1 MNQSTLTLDL
11 RLLQRVGK
19 WLLATMKL
27 TKKHRERLEWVGDAI
42 LRELVVQSTT
52 VTLTNQ
58 HHMDIHNMYDLCCS
72 NVTLAL
78 VFDHTVEC
86 CGLKHRTPGTT
97 DHSIK
102 WKADLVET
110 AIGALCVSTT
120 GQGGGPNLAC
130 NGLLDDIISVVFAVS
145 IMAKESG
152 GDDRSG
158 GQQHSVANC
167 DSNQFDQLEL
177 FDDSSEEETGEEEA
191 EEGEQE
197 EEEESKKE
205 KVNISTKRDQ
215 TVETSSSSS
224 SSSSSSAPPPPLPP
238 PPLPLPSSTRFSC
251 VLGGAALNAS
261 LSLALYHRY
270 TSATPQTLT
279 HARQDATAHKQSKW
293 VTWEDGRTFN
303 GTANSP
309 VRLCRTSSFMGD
321 VHEWVANQMAKKNNK
336 TTTDPTLIDTF
347 CWHLVD
353 CVNSVN
359 SSAGT
364 TADTTAPQSKK
375 EQRRSS
381 SLSSVHS
388 LWRHVAMPLSQQVA
402 YAAFL
407 EHGIPRDALLMPRV
421 MLKRKRSSKELGSS
435 GTSSTREQKKPR
447 PRGPSITVSKP
458 DMDLLCRFGHSKVV
472 ETVDAM
478 LHTTAA
484 APQTIVL
491 KEGLDR
497 RICHALCAAHGI
509 PSRSITFKNGTGL
522 EVRGVQILNTVDCS
536 IDECSVMAAINK

>member
-19 WLLATMKL
+19 LLRNTMKL

-120 GQGGGPNLAC
+120 GQGGGQNLAC
-130 NGLLDDIISVVFAVS
+130 NGLLDEIISVVFAVS

-158 GQQHSVANC
+158 GQQHGVANC

-177 FDDSSEEETGEEEA
+177 FDDSSEEETGEEE
-191 EEGEQE
+191 GEKEQDQE
-197 EEEESKKE
+197 EEGAGAGENQKEKE
-205 KVNISTKRDQ
+205 KVNISTKEDQ
-215 TVETSSSSS
+215 IVETPST
-224 SSSSSSAPPPPLPP
+224 APPPP
-238 PPLPLPSSTRFSC
+238 PSSTRFSS

-261 LSLALYHRY
+261 LSLALYHRH

-279 HARQDATAHKQSKW
+279 RARQDATAHKQSRWKR
-293 VTWEDGRTFN
+293 WEDGRTFN
-303 GTANSP
+303 GTASSP
-309 VRLCRTSSFMGD
+309 VRLCRTSSFMGN
-321 VHEWVANQMAKKNNK
+321 VHEWVADQMAKKNNK
-336 TTTDPTLIDTF
+336 TTTAPTLIDTF

-353 CVNSVN
+353 CVNCVN

-375 EQRRSS
+375 KQSKSS

-421 MLKRKRSSKELGSS
+421 MLKRKRPSKELGSS

-447 PRGPSITVSKP
+447 PRGPSITVSKQ
-458 DMDLLCRFGHSKVV
+458 DMDLLCRFGHSTVV

-509 PSRSITFKNGTGL
+509 PSRSITFKNGTGV

-536 IDECSVMAAINK
+536 VDECSVMAAINK